1 MDGGSQY
8 TPVPGQMSK
17 SDASQC
23 SASSQSQHKNPPW
36 RNGSPSIHSQTPT
49 YPTDDSNTPRLPPSR
64 IHELSES
71 EDDPKHKLD
80 RAKRIRLE
88 SHVILTKPADRFR
101 DRTTRRNAAL
111 ELAQEIDDELLLDPM
126 QSQVSSEPPPE
137 SSSPHV
143 FVHYHRDSD
152 VQRLITLG
160 TNELAAK
167 QARRVLF
174 SALHGLMG
182 YCPPWDRGTSNDT
195 YSSRK
200 EVLLENTELLMD
212 NGIDV
217 TSETILNILAGHGFR
232 SNHAAIH
239 SQYVYLVAA
248 NLLKTE
254 HKVQDEN
261 IKKLLLSVFTFITG
275 HRSYDDALNPM
286 DRRIIDDTGVEEDY
300 EYGIFY

>member
-1 MDGGSQY
+1 LQ
-8 TPVPGQMSK
+8 T
-17 SDASQC
+17 
-23 SASSQSQHKNPPW
+23 SSPTIHHP
-36 RNGSPSIHSQTPT
+36 SPAHPN
-49 YPTDDSNTPRLPPSR
+49 DDSNTRSLPPSR
-64 IHELSES
+64 IHELSDS

-88 SHVILTKPADRFR
+88 SHGILAR
-101 DRTTRRNAAL
+101 DRTTRRDAAL
-111 ELAQEIDDELLLDPM
+111 QLAQEIDDELLLDPI
-126 QSQVSSEPPPE
+126 QSQVSSEHPPE
-137 SSSPHV
+137 SPSPHV
-143 FVHYHRDSD
+143 FVRYHLGRD

-182 YCPPWDRGTSNDT
+182 YRPPWDLGTSDDT
-195 YSSRK
+195 YLTQK
-200 EVLLENTELLMD
+200 DVLLKNTELLMN

-217 TSETILNILAGHGFR
+217 TSETILNILAGPGFA

-254 HKVQDEN
+254 HKIQDEK

-275 HRSYDDALNPM
+275 HRSYNDALNPI
-286 DRRIIDDTGVEEDY
+286 DRRILDDTGVQADDDN
-300 EYGIFY
+300 GIFW